1 MRPQTCGRS
10 VWWRPRALTVAQ
22 FERSGSSARCGC
34 TTREPLPSLTARRR
48 SCRGH
53 CGTKVNLTE
62 TSMAELNE
70 NAAPDLAPEGDASDP
85 IDTLRR
91 EKDAL
96 QDRLLRTAAEF
107 DNYRKRVDRDRRDQ
121 ADAMAADALMDLL
134 PIVDDLERALKA
146 ADNPGDP
153 FRKGVELI
161 HRQMTDLLR
170 KRGVKTVDAV
180 GADFDPRYHQAVVQ
194 EVSPDHR
201 EGEVIEEFA
210 RGYMLGDRLLR
221 PSMVKVAKA

>member
-1 MRPQTCGRS
+1 MADDIKDQE
-10 VWWRPRALTVAQ
+10 AAAAAEQ
-22 FERSGSSARCGC
+22 D
-34 TTREPLPSLTARRR
+34 
-48 SCRGH
+48 
-53 CGTKVNLTE
+53 
-62 TSMAELNE
+62 TS
-70 NAAPDLAPEGDASDP
+70 DASP
-85 IDTLRR
+85 LETLQR
-91 EKDAL
+91 EKNAL

-107 DNYRKRVDRDRRDQ
+107 DNYRKRVERDRREQ
-121 ADAMAADALMDLL
+121 AEAMTADALMDLL
-134 PIVDDLERALKA
+134 PIIDDLERALKA

-161 HRQMTDLLR
+161 HKQMTDLLR

-194 EVSPDHR
+194 ELSPDHR

-221 PSMVKVAKA
+221 PAMVKVAKA